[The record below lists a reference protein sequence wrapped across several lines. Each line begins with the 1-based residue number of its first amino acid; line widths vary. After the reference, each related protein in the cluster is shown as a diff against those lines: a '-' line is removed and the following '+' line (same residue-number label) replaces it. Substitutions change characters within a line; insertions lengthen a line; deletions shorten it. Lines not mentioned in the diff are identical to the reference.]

1 MNNRRSSSVP
11 LPSKQY
17 NISERTLKTQKF
29 SGDYSTNDSDSDN
42 SDSWSNNSRSSSPV
56 LGIGSKLYSD
66 PKTKIYSEPK
76 ISDDV
81 STSENFLKEP
91 GKFHYRFIF
100 WMIVLAFIM
109 TIGSRY
115 NEINYSDNNKTK
127 KNKTTIPKP
136 IKQHKIIDWWSKYI
150 NECCLSDGL
159 QKKDCSAN
167 DKCWYT
173 LRGLISV
180 YDQTSQE
187 SLWLNRCCYEN
198 KAMGTTF
205 DYSEKYCSF
214 SCLNKERLTYVT
226 MIN

>member
-17 NISERTLKTQKF
+17 NISERSPKNQKF
-29 SGDYSTNDSDSDN
+29 SGDYSTNESDSDN

-56 LGIGSKLYSD
+56 LGIGSKIYSD

-115 NEINYSDNNKTK
+115 NEINYSEINYNDQINLI
-127 KNKTTIPKP
+127 KTTIPKP
-136 IKQHKIIDWWSKYI
+136 IKKHKIIDWWSKY
-150 NECCLSDGL
+150 NSDCCLMTNNTGIYSRIAG
-159 QKKDCSAN
+159 DCSAN
-167 DKCWYT
+167 GICNEYLNMW
-173 LRGLISV
+173 LRQ
-180 YDQTSQE
+180 YNQTFWNSSRTKE
-187 SLWLNRCCYEN
+187 CCYVFLPIN
-198 KAMGTTF
+198 TKHKGL
-205 DYSEKYCSF
+205 YCSYP
-214 SCLNKERLTYVT
+214 CLNT
-226 MIN
+226 MKG